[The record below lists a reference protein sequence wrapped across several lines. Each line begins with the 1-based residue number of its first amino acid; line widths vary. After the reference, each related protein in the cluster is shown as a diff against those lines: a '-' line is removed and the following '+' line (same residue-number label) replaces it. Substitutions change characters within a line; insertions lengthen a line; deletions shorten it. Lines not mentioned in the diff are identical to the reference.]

1 MLKRPKGRFLFI
13 PRRLLHIDML
23 TIVYTMVSMNTVLN
37 VKIDPEL
44 KKQAQA
50 VAKELGLP
58 VSTVVSASLRN
69 FVSTRSITISDS
81 PHLKPEVETELLA
94 LSKKAR
100 AGNLEDFS
108 PTFDSLEEGF
118 AWLDS

>member
-1 MLKRPKGRFLFI
+1 
-13 PRRLLHIDML
+13 
-23 TIVYTMVSMNTVLN
+23 MVSMSTVLN

-58 VSTVVSASLRN
+58 VSTVVAASLRD
-69 FVSTRSITISDS
+69 FVNTRSITISDS
-81 PHLKPEVETELLA
+81 PHLKPEVEAELLA
-94 LSKKAR
+94 LSKQAR
-100 AGNLEDFS
+100 AGRLEDFS
-108 PTFDSLEEGF
+108 ATFNSLEEGF